1 MAAPRTGAFAPH
13 PGKPCM
19 RPLLRP
25 LARSVA
31 LALALFALSG
41 GAHADSP
48 APPPPAAAPPC
59 ACADKAGENA
69 RSPVTIIV
77 SIDGFRADYLD
88 RGVTPALSRLAAEG
102 VRARM
107 IPSFPSKTF
116 PNHEAIAT
124 GLRPDRSGIVG
135 NRMVDARRPGDVFT
149 MATQDPWW
157 WEESTPIWVAAEKAG
172 IATATMFWP
181 GANLRVLGTYPTDW
195 QQFSKDITS
204 RQRIDAVIDWARRP
218 AANRPKLLVAYLETV
233 DAAGHAYGPDAP
245 ETTQAIADVDVQI
258 GRLRDALAAMG
269 QPANLLVV
277 SDHGMAAIAPERAVP
292 LYKRLAPGLAEVVED
307 GPYATINPLPGQDAA
322 LAAVLLAPQA
332 HMQCRRKADLP
343 ERLHYGHNARV
354 PAFVCLADMGWI
366 IQGDAP
372 KADAAPVHGGTHGWD
387 NQAPEMRALFLA
399 TGPAFRPGTTLPDF
413 DNVDVEPLLRRLIGL
428 PAHDAAIDG
437 TAAVFAPALAR

>member
-1 MAAPRTGAFAPH
+1 
-13 PGKPCM
+13 M
-19 RPLLRP
+19 RPHLRP
-25 LARSVA
+25 LARSA
-31 LALALFALSG
+31 ALAHGLLALALIALP
-41 GAHADSP
+41 GAARADSP
-48 APPPPAAAPPC
+48 APPPATP
-59 ACADKAGENA
+59 ACADSTAEKDA
-69 RSPVTIIV
+69 RAPITILV

-218 AANRPKLLVAYLETV
+218 AANRPKLLIAYLETV

-258 GRLRDALAAMG
+258 GRLRAALADMG

-277 SDHGMAAIAPERAVP
+277 SDHGMAAIAPERAIP
-292 LYKRLAPGLAEVVED
+292 LYRQLAPGLAEVVEE
-307 GPYATINPLPGQDAA
+307 GPYATLNPLPGREAA

-343 ERLHYGHNARV
+343 ERLHYGRNARV

-366 IQGDAP
+366 IQGTAP
-372 KADAAPVHGGTHGWD
+372 KAEAAPVHGGTHGWD

-399 TGPAFRPGTTLPDF
+399 AGPAFRPGTALPDF

-428 PAHDAAIDG
+428 PAHEGAIDG
-437 TAAVFAPALAR
+437 TAAVFAPALIR

>member
-1 MAAPRTGAFAPH
+1 
-13 PGKPCM
+13 M
-19 RPLLRP
+19 RPHLRP
-25 LARSVA
+25 LARSA
-31 LALALFALSG
+31 ALAHGLLALALIALP
-41 GAHADSP
+41 GAARADSP
-48 APPPPAAAPPC
+48 APPPATPAC
-59 ACADKAGENA
+59 ACADSATEKDA
-69 RSPVTIIV
+69 RAPITILV

-218 AANRPKLLVAYLETV
+218 AANRPKLLIAYLETV

-258 GRLRDALAAMG
+258 GRLRAALADMG

-277 SDHGMAAIAPERAVP
+277 SDHGMAAIAPERAIP
-292 LYKRLAPGLAEVVED
+292 LYRQLAPGLAEVVEE
-307 GPYATINPLPGQDAA
+307 GPYATLNPLPGREAA

-343 ERLHYGHNARV
+343 ERLHYGRNARV

-366 IQGDAP
+366 IQGTAP
-372 KADAAPVHGGTHGWD
+372 KAEAAPVHGGTHGWD

-399 TGPAFRPGTTLPDF
+399 AGPAFRPGTPLPDF

-428 PAHDAAIDG
+428 PAHEGAIDG
-437 TAAVFAPALAR
+437 TAAVFAPTLTR

>member
-1 MAAPRTGAFAPH
+1 
-13 PGKPCM
+13 M
-19 RPLLRP
+19 RPHLRP
-25 LARSVA
+25 LARSA
-31 LALALFALSG
+31 ALAHGLLALALIALP
-41 GAHADSP
+41 GAARADSP
-48 APPPPAAAPPC
+48 APPPAPTAC
-59 ACADKAGENA
+59 ACADSAAEKDA
-69 RSPVTIIV
+69 RAPITILV

-218 AANRPKLLVAYLETV
+218 AANRPKLLIAYLETV

-258 GRLRDALAAMG
+258 GRLRAALADMG

-277 SDHGMAAIAPERAVP
+277 SDHGMAAIAPERAIP
-292 LYKRLAPGLAEVVED
+292 LYRQLAPGLAEVVEE
-307 GPYATINPLPGQDAA
+307 GPYATLNPLPGREAA
-322 LAAVLLAPQA
+322 LAAVLLSPQA

-343 ERLHYGHNARV
+343 ERLHYGRNARV

-366 IQGDAP
+366 IQGTAP
-372 KADAAPVHGGTHGWD
+372 KAEAAPVHGGTHGWD

-399 TGPAFRPGTTLPDF
+399 AGPAFRPGTALPDF

-428 PAHDAAIDG
+428 PAHEGAIDG
-437 TAAVFAPALAR
+437 TAAAFAPALIR